1 MINLNSEI
9 KIEIKDPE
17 EIICKLR
24 EKSAILAGGAKE
36 ITTRYDFEENEL
48 EKKGKY
54 IRTRTG
60 FNNIISV
67 KEKITDNNEEILTR
81 NDIEVEISNIKN
93 MKYIL
98 KSIGLI
104 PKFQMEKYRLKWM
117 FNGNTINL
125 DELFFG
131 CFIEIHGRKEEIWK
145 IINELELD
153 EKNIIVGTYWDIFE
167 EYKIENSIDVNL
179 KDILFPQDYSYKIA
193 Q

>member
-9 KIEIKDPE
+9 KIKIKDPE
-17 EIICKLR
+17 EIIYKLR
-24 EKSAILAGGAKE
+24 EKSAILVGGAKE
-36 ITTRYDFEENEL
+36 ITTRYDFKENEL

-131 CFIEIHGRKEEIWK
+131 CYMEIHGSKEEI
-145 IINELELD
+145 
-153 EKNIIVGTYWDIFE
+153 
-167 EYKIENSIDVNL
+167 
-179 KDILFPQDYSYKIA
+179 
-193 Q
+193 

>member
-17 EIICKLR
+17 EIIYKLR
-24 EKSAILAGGAKE
+24 EKSAILVGGAKE
-36 ITTRYDFEENEL
+36 ITTRYDFKENEL

-104 PKFQMEKYRLKWM
+104 PKFQMEKYRLKWI

-131 CFIEIHGRKEEIWK
+131 CYMEIHGSKEEIWK

-153 EKNIIVGTYWDIFE
+153 KKNIIVGTYWDIFE
-167 EYKIENSIDVNL
+167 EYKIKNLIDVKL
-179 KDILFPQDYSYKIA
+179 KDIVFPQDYSYKIA

>member
-24 EKSAILAGGAKE
+24 EKSAILVGGAKE

-167 EYKIENSIDVNL
+167 KYKIEKSIDVNL

>member
-1 MINLNSEI
+1 
-9 KIEIKDPE
+9 
-17 EIICKLR
+17 
-24 EKSAILAGGAKE
+24 
-36 ITTRYDFEENEL
+36 
-48 EKKGKY
+48 
-54 IRTRTG
+54 
-60 FNNIISV
+60 
-67 KEKITDNNEEILTR
+67 
-81 NDIEVEISNIKN
+81 